1 MITNIKKVN
10 YTVVELDRQD
20 LFNLLLG
27 HTIEDETSRALS
39 DEVEPHIFRLYCSS
53 PADPHQ
59 LINQLT
65 HIAEQ
70 NEKKVPKRTESESE
84 G

>member
-10 YTVVELDRQD
+10 YTVVELDRND
-20 LFNLLLG
+20 CINLLLG
-27 HTIEDETSRALS
+27 HTIEDETTRAL
-39 DEVEPHIFRLYCSS
+39 DEHVEPHIFRIYCSS

-59 LINQLT
+59 LINQLD
-65 HIAEQ
+65 HITRQ
-70 NEKKVPKRTESESE
+70 NEKKISKRTESESE

>member
-10 YTVVELDRQD
+10 YTVVELDRND
-20 LFNLLLG
+20 LINLLLG
-27 HTIEDETSRALS
+27 HTIEDETTRAL
-39 DEVEPHIFRLYCSS
+39 DDKVEPHIFRLYCSS

-65 HIAEQ
+65 HIERQ
-70 NEKKVPKRTESESE
+70 NEKKVSQRAESES
-84 G
+84 